1 MQRHARMMI
10 FCLAGLLAG
19 LIAGQGAATAQPAPA
34 EPTPSVAAPEKYDSP
49 MREQCMDELR
59 KDKGWRA
66 NLKEEL
72 RLEVHEEEA
81 KLIANNKQHVFM
93 AYAAL
98 WILVVIFVV
107 FTWRKQRLLRG
118 EIERLQAEV
127 KAAVKE

>member
-1 MQRHARMMI
+1 MRRHALMMVLC
-10 FCLAGLLAG
+10 FAGLLAG
-19 LIAGQGAATAQPAPA
+19 PAAAAAQPAP
-34 EPTPSVAAPEKYDSP
+34 VAAPDKYDSP
-49 MREQCMDELR
+49 MRPQCMDELR

-72 RLEVHEEEA
+72 RLEVHEEES
-81 KLIANNKQHVFM
+81 KLIANNKQHVYM

-107 FTWRKQRLLRG
+107 FTWRKQRVLRG
-118 EIERLQAEV
+118 EIERLHAEV